1 MTNEAMKGVEFMD
14 SATDKKAAYL
24 GVYNRIIKRI
34 FDFIF
39 AVIFFILLI
48 PIYIIVALLI
58 IADTGLPVLY
68 RAERSGHRGKNFR
81 MCKFR
86 TMVKDADSR
95 GGPTTALNDKRITK
109 SGWFLRKTKLDE
121 SAQIINIL
129 KGEMSFVGPRP
140 EMPRYTALYEGK
152 ETLILKVR
160 PGITDYSSLE
170 FINLDEIVGHEN
182 VDEIYEQQILK
193 KKNQLRVKYAETVSF
208 KTDLNLFFRTIAQVI
223 RKVTGILKK

>member
-1 MTNEAMKGVEFMD
+1 MDNATVESVD
-14 SATDKKAAYL
+14 ILSTTDKKPAYS
-24 GVYNRIIKRI
+24 GIYNRVVKRVL
-34 FDFIF
+34 DFVF
-39 AVIFFILLI
+39 AAIFFVILI
-48 PIYIIVALLI
+48 PVYMVIAVLI
-58 IADTGLPVLY
+58 LADTGRPVLY
-68 RAERSGHRGKNFR
+68 KAERSGYRGKIVK
-81 MCKFR
+81 MYKFR
-86 TMVKDADSR
+86 TMVKDAESR

-152 ETLILKVR
+152 EKLILKVR